1 MTTAPKSMPSIAQA
15 AKFSRWILTNSDHA
29 RVATCTYDEE
39 LKPQDWRESY
49 VRLQD
54 REELDRL
61 IQLSKTRNVFVCSA
75 AFDDGHKFSHS
86 RVVWVD
92 IDSPRLKDKTPD
104 LAKLPEH
111 MTWLAKQEPVFRKL
125 GAMVVAS
132 GSEGGRHIRIR
143 VDRKLSKDELEKV
156 NRLLSQRFRGDS
168 KFPFNALLRLPGT
181 INHKTQPGVEIEVL
195 RWGTKTWDV
204 DELVKFLGDGTSL
217 ADIPSTPSSSASSTD
232 GEAFD
237 LTKRKYAAV
246 RETIKDWNERF
257 EADSDM
263 SRYAAVKAIVMETAK
278 AGLTVENAV
287 WAARQCAPI
296 VDKEETERGYRI
308 QVDIPK
314 VWDKTGADKYTS
326 RANRHLQPV
335 PDQTSPDGEVRGRF
349 DSIDWANA
357 WQQDFSKL
365 DWLAG
370 EFVEVGQQLTLAAEG
385 KAGKSLLVL
394 DWCRCLVLGLPFL
407 TDKAFA
413 PLKVLYFDK
422 ENSLKEIVSRL
433 RSLGIT
439 QNDLA
444 VLQERF
450 IYKQFPKFDGTLD
463 DPAGIAAEE
472 LLEIVD
478 EVKPDVVIL
487 DTASRFIGGN
497 ENESSTWLNLYRLVH
512 EPLKAR
518 KIVGIRIDHFGKDT
532 GKGMRGSSAKSQDV
546 DHVWELHEER
556 DWEDNVDGEVW
567 KVYKLKFKRTHT
579 RTGHGDE
586 LYTIIRKGKKTA
598 EKTWAEGCT
607 SHKIEGKEELIQ
619 SVMVGASESE
629 SLLNHMA
636 GNVGLSFTISSAK
649 SALED
654 MGMKCSDKT
663 VERYL
668 KGFVKVN
675 SKTYEVKQSR
685 QGRANAWTYY
695 LK

>member
-1 MTTAPKSMPSIAQA
+1 MPSIAQA
-15 AKFSRWILTNSDHA
+15 AKFSRWVLSGSDHA
-29 RVATCTYDEE
+29 RVATCTYDEN
-39 LKPQDWRESY
+39 LGPKDWQESY
-49 VRLQD
+49 VRLTD
-54 REELDRL
+54 REELDQL
-61 IQLSKTRNVFVCSA
+61 IRLSKTRNVFVCSA

-86 RVVWVD
+86 KVVWVD
-92 IDSPRLKDKTPD
+92 IDSPRLKDKTVD
-104 LAKLPEH
+104 QSKLPEH
-111 MTWLAKQEPVFRKL
+111 MEWLTSQESTFRKL

-132 GSEGGRHIRIR
+132 GSEGGRHVRVR
-143 VDRKLSKDELEKV
+143 VDRRLNRDELEKI
-156 NRLLSQRFRGDS
+156 NRLLAKRFRGDS

-181 INHKTQPGVEIEVL
+181 VNHKTKPGVEIEVL
-195 RWGTKTWDV
+195 RWGSKVWDV
-204 DELVKFLGDGTSL
+204 DELVKYLGSDLSL
-217 ADIPSTPSSSASSTD
+217 AEIPSTPSSNASSCD
-232 GEAFD
+232 GEPFD
-237 LTKRKYAAV
+237 LQKRKYAGI
-246 RETIKDWNERF
+246 RETIRDWDERF

-263 SRYAAVKAIVMETAK
+263 SRYAAAKAIVMETAK
-278 AGLTVENAV
+278 AGLTVDNAV
-287 WAARQCAPI
+287 WAARQCKPL
-296 VDKEETERGYRI
+296 VDKEETERGYKI
-308 QVDIPK
+308 HTDIPK
-314 VWDKTGADKYTS
+314 VWDKEGAEKYAV

-335 PDQTSPDGEVRGRF
+335 PDPSSPEGEVRGRF
-349 DSIDWANA
+349 DSIDWTSA

-385 KAGKSLLVL
+385 KAGKSLLIL

-407 TDKAFA
+407 TDKSFA

-422 ENSLKEIVSRL
+422 ENSLKEIVTRL
-433 RSLGIT
+433 KCLGIT
-439 QNDLA
+439 QADLPI
-444 VLQERF
+444 LQERF

-463 DPAGIAAEE
+463 DPAGVAAEE

-556 DWEDNVDGEVW
+556 DWEDNTNGEVW
-567 KVYKLKFKRTHT
+567 KVHKLKFKRTHT

-586 LYTIIRKGKKTA
+586 VYTIIRKGKKTP

-607 SHKIEGKEELIQ
+607 SHTIEGKEDLIQ
-619 SVMVGASESE
+619 SVVVGMNESE
-629 SLLNHMA
+629 ALLNHMA
-636 GNVGLSFTISSAK
+636 SNVGMAFTISSAK
-649 SALED
+649 SVLED
-654 MGMKCSDKT
+654 MGIKCSDKT

-668 KGFVKVN
+668 KGFVRVN

-685 QGRANAWTYY
+685 AGRANTWTYY